1 MEALL
6 NSCENPKPQILF
18 DRVRNQFDDQMF
30 LLDSL

>member
-6 NSCENPKPQILF
+6 NSCENPKLQILF
-18 DRVRNQFDDQMF
+18 GRVRNQFDDQIG